1 MISLQTTQDLHNII
15 STNDATIVGVLI
27 AIVIAFSVVIIYLYK
42 NIQNLYDKIQV
53 LNKDFIAELRIM
65 NENTIKQNNSY
76 HEFVQNMIKLSNDK
90 K

>member
-1 MISLQTTQDLHNII
+1 MIVYALLLDVLHHSHQN
-15 STNDATIVGVLI
+15 LLLWHH
-27 AIVIAFSVVIIYLYK
+27 LY
-42 NIQNLYDKIQV
+42 IQNEKIQV

>member
-27 AIVIAFSVVIIYLYK
+27 AIVITFAVVIIYLYK
-42 NIQNLYDKIQV
+42 NIQNLYEKIQV